1 MLSFG
6 VLEWSFLIALVVLV
20 GAAGLF
26 GLFILAQLFRNPRR
40 GRQR

>member
-1 MLSFG
+1 MLAFG
-6 VLEWSFLIALVVLV
+6 VLEWSFLAALVALV

-40 GRQR
+40 DRHR